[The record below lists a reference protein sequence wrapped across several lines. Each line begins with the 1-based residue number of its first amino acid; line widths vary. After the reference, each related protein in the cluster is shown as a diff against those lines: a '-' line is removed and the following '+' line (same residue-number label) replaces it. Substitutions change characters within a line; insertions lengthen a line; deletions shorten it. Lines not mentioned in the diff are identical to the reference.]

1 MWGLLSGRPQKEK
14 QLEDGGGGGGGRLA
28 AALRHP
34 AVAQAGDDPR
44 RSEQWN
50 LTQIGAPEAWATS
63 TGAGITIGIVDS
75 GIDAGHPD
83 LADKIAAQADCV
95 DGPCRDGS
103 APDGLGHGTA
113 VSGVAAASTGNG
125 VGIAGVAPDAKLVVA
140 RVLDD
145 EGEGN
150 PVDISSGI
158 RWVVDHG
165 AKVVSLSLG
174 DPAAIFSASGNSI
187 EPAIQYAWSRGAI
200 PVLAAGNYNRG
211 VLGVGSPGYG
221 NLNAV
226 VVGATD
232 RTGGVSFYSSPLGN
246 AKWGVVAP
254 GGNDEGPGEDIL
266 STELGGD
273 YAWHA
278 GTSLAVP
285 AGERRPRPPP
295 GPGPRS
301 TGGGRPAPRHA
312 STRRSRAAPAAG
324 EACGP
329 TPRSQ
334 PVRPPVGPTPPTP
347 RRRVRR
353 TDRTGRAAFPSASSS
368 PAPSWSW
375 PGWRRRPPSGS
386 APPVADGVR
395 P

>member
-1 MWGLLSGRPQKEK
+1 MAGAAAGWLLLSVTPV
-14 QLEDGGGGGGGRLA
+14 
-28 AALRHP
+28 
-34 AVAQAGDDPR
+34 VAQAGDDPR
-44 RSEQWN
+44 RAEQWN
-50 LTQIGAPEAWATS
+50 LTQIGAHDAWATS
-63 TGAGITIGIVDS
+63 TGAGVTIGIVDS

-103 APDGLGHGTA
+103 APDGFGHGTA

-125 VGIAGVAPDAKLVVA
+125 VGIAGVAPAAKLVVA

-145 EGEGN
+145 DGEGN

-232 RTGGVSFYSSPLGN
+232 RSGGVSFYSSPLGN
-246 AKWGVVAP
+246 AKWGLVAP

-285 AGERRPRPPP
+285 EVSGALALLLAQGLGQQAAVDRLLASLDTSKPCGAGCRGSLRADAAVAGAAAAVNPDTTTPL
-295 GPGPRS
+295 
-301 TGGGRPAPRHA
+301 PAETATHPDG
-312 STRRSRAAPAAG
+312 SSM
-324 EACGP
+324 
-329 TPRSQ
+329 
-334 PVRPPVGPTPPTP
+334 PVGLIVAGAVIVVAGLAAATAALGIRSA
-347 RRRVRR
+347 RR
-353 TDRTGRAAFPSASSS
+353 
-368 PAPSWSW
+368 
-375 PGWRRRPPSGS
+375 
-386 APPVADGVR
+386 
-395 P
+395 

>member
-1 MWGLLSGRPQKEK
+1 MAMAGAAAGWLLLSVIP
-14 QLEDGGGGGGGRLA
+14 A
-28 AALRHP
+28 A
-34 AVAQAGDDPR
+34 AQAGDDPR
-44 RSEQWN
+44 RAEQWN

-63 TGAGITIGIVDS
+63 TGAGVTIGIVDS

-83 LADKIAAQADCV
+83 LADQIVGQADCV

-125 VGIAGVAPDAKLVVA
+125 VGIAGVAPDAKLLVA

-145 EGEGN
+145 DGEGD

-232 RTGGVSFYSSPLGN
+232 RTGGMSFYSSPLGN

-285 AGERRPRPPP
+285 AVSGALALLLAQGLGQQAAVDRLLATLDTSQPCGAGCRGRVRVDAAVAIAAAD
-295 GPGPRS
+295 GPDSNNPSASGPTEDS
-301 TGGGRPAPRHA
+301 DGSGGIPVGLLVAGAVVVVAGLAAAAALGLR
-312 STRRSRAAPAAG
+312 STRR
-324 EACGP
+324 
-329 TPRSQ
+329 
-334 PVRPPVGPTPPTP
+334 
-347 RRRVRR
+347 
-353 TDRTGRAAFPSASSS
+353 
-368 PAPSWSW
+368 
-375 PGWRRRPPSGS
+375 
-386 APPVADGVR
+386 
-395 P
+395 